1 MVTLPEQPVAR
12 NSNPPWGSVRLPGMP
27 TGAMKLVPPGF
38 RVQLAPPP
46 DSVAVA
52 RPAMPGTAPD
62 TDSCALTVKL
72 RLTCGAGKKTPLP
85 AWSALMVQLPAVT
98 NVSAPPLVIVHT
110 PVVDEVNATAR
121 PDVAEADSVGV
132 VPKFWL
138 PGLAKVMDCMALG
151 VTELDAEDAGPV
163 PAELSAVTVKVY
175 ACPLVSPV
183 TTMGDA
189 AP

>member
-1 MVTLPEQPVAR
+1 
-12 NSNPPWGSVRLPGMP
+12 MP

-110 PVVDEVNATAR
+110 PVATEHRGENNGTSMLKAI
-121 PDVAEADSVGV
+121 VSVPYG
-132 VPKFWL
+132 PTSTQSAWCRK
-138 PGLAKVMDCMALG
+138 LALAL
-151 VTELDAEDAGPV
+151 
-163 PAELSAVTVKVY
+163 LSASTSVQ
-175 ACPLVSPV
+175 
-183 TTMGDA
+183 
-189 AP
+189 

>member
-1 MVTLPEQPVAR
+1 
-12 NSNPPWGSVRLPGMP
+12 
-27 TGAMKLVPPGF
+27 
-38 RVQLAPPP
+38 
-46 DSVAVA
+46 
-52 RPAMPGTAPD
+52 
-62 TDSCALTVKL
+62 
-72 RLTCGAGKKTPLP
+72 
-85 AWSALMVQLPAVT
+85 
-98 NVSAPPLVIVHT
+98 VHT

-175 ACPLVSPV
+175 ACPLVSP
-183 TTMGDA
+183 
-189 AP
+189 